1 MAKAKKKAAPKE
13 ATGAAYTDAERDD
26 AIHTALRLMEK
37 NAVRITALE
46 ERQTLII
53 DGFKFVADQLRSSYG
68 TQGIAQAFDAV
79 VAKLRP

>member
-1 MAKAKKKAAPKE
+1 MAKAK
-13 ATGAAYTDAERDD
+13 TTTAER
-26 AIHTALRLMEK
+26 L
-37 NAVRITALE
+37 TALE

-79 VAKLRP
+79 VARLRP